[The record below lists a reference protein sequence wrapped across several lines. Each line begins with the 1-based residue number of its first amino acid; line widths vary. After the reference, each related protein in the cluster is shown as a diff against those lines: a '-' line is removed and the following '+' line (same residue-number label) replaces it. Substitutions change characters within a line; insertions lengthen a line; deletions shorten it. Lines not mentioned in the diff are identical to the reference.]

1 MKRILRLTISN
12 LLLLIVSAVVSFPA
26 LSADKAMDQ
35 LTIEKV
41 TGVFQEQNRLVM
53 LWSVDCPPCYQELAM
68 LERLLSLYPDLP
80 ITLISTDD
88 DSERHEEVE
97 DQYKRLK
104 GNKLTTWVFADGMAP
119 QLRYAIDKTWSGV
132 LPRSYVVKGIN
143 RVGHSGVL
151 KEQELR
157 QLFHLPE
164 S

>member
-1 MKRILRLTISN
+1 MKRMFPTAIPY
-12 LLLLIVSAVVSFPA
+12 LLLLIGTAVTSIPV

-41 TGVFQEQNRLVM
+41 AGVFQEQNRLVM

-68 LERLLSLYPDLP
+68 LERLLSSYPDLP

-88 DSERHEEVE
+88 DSERYEEVE
-97 DQYKRLK
+97 DQYKRLH
-104 GNKLTTWVFADGMAP
+104 GNKLTTWVFTDGMAP

-132 LPRSYVVKGIN
+132 LPRSYVVKGVN

-151 KEQELR
+151 KEKELR

>member
-1 MKRILRLTISN
+1 MKRILPSSIPY
-12 LLLLIVSAVVSFPA
+12 LLLLIGSALISLPA
-26 LSADKAMDQ
+26 LSADKAADQ

-41 TGVFQEQNRLVM
+41 AGVFQEQNRLVM

-68 LERLLSLYPDLP
+68 LERLLSSYPGLP
-80 ITLISTDD
+80 ISLISTDD
-88 DSERHEEVE
+88 DSDRYEEVE
-97 DQYKRLK
+97 DQYKRLH

-132 LPRSYVVKGIN
+132 LPRSYVVKGTN

-151 KEQELR
+151 KEIDLR

-164 S
+164 N